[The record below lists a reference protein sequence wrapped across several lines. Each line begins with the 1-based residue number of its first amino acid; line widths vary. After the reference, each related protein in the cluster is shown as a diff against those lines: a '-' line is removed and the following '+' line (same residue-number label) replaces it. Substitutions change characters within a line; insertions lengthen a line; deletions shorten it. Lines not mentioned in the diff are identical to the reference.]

1 MFLRGDCRR
10 IQQPLAP
17 QDRERNSQ
25 PLIHGEG
32 KMIYSE
38 EEIQEKIKM
47 APQVRENMVILL
59 GEYGLLAPAGSEIMI
74 CVDYG
79 KDIAYKSCGQPMKYE
94 LLQVDI
100 PAFSQKILEMVKSW
114 EPEMINPGIFDGCRY
129 YVKIFRNGKMERS
142 YLGQNKFPP
151 NYDDFCELIGRP
163 IPSFIKRLSSFKK

>member
-1 MFLRGDCRR
+1 MKAHVIYKFADKKQGKV
-10 IQQPLAP
+10 
-17 QDRERNSQ
+17 
-25 PLIHGEG
+25 

-47 APQVRENMVILL
+47 TPQVREDMVILL
-59 GEYGLLAPAGSEIMI
+59 GEYGLLAPAGSGIMI

-79 KDIAYKSCGQPMKYE
+79 KDIAYKSCEQPRKYE

-114 EPEMINPGIFDGCRY
+114 EPKMIDPKIYDGCCY
-129 YVKIFRNGKMERS
+129 YVQIFRNGKMESS

-151 NYDDFCELIGRP
+151 NYDEFCELIGRP
-163 IPSFIKRLSSFKK
+163 IPSFIKRLSSPKSNR